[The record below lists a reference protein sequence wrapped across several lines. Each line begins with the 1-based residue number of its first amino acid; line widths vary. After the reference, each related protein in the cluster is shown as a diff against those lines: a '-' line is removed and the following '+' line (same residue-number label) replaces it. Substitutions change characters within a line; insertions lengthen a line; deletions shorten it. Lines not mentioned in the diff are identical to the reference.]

1 MIQQP
6 WLFSPLKNYSVGIQG
21 LQIRLATHV
30 QNWAGRYEPLLN
42 RQGLNVYNFYSSG
55 DEVFDESPEAPGVL
69 TGVFHWP
76 TTDFDWPYFHLN
88 LKLDAFAWQKREV
101 LKGVNAVGSL
111 SAGWGFY
118 CGDIDTHNESRW
130 GKYTAAEANEMVN
143 NGSIVTNTVCE
154 RSMPAMFHPI
164 ISDFDKAD
172 ILAPDIPAVSSPAG
186 KVKISA
192 TPQGRMAVNC
202 KVPGSLYFLAFT
214 PQTGGEPSLLF
225 LNISF
230 SLRKPFFHP
239 SGVPV
244 RGDPVCFTLFTH
256 FSLFGFGMTSGVIF
270 GILLNYGRAVC

>member
-143 NGSIVTNTVCE
+143 NGSIVTNTVFD
-154 RSMPAMFHPI
+154 RSVPAMFQPI

-172 ILAPDIPAVSSPAG
+172 ILASYIPAVSSPAG
-186 KVKISA
+186 KIVTIGEKLQDELDFDLNENEYRSNGWGRKGKIVVDSNGLQSTE
-192 TPQGRMAVNC
+192 TPWLHSDIKNMAYYYVY
-202 KVPGSLYFLAFT
+202 PAFT
-214 PQTGGEPSLLF
+214 NIVEKGEM
-225 LNISF
+225 
-230 SLRKPFFHP
+230 K
-239 SGVPV
+239 
-244 RGDPVCFTLFTH
+244 
-256 FSLFGFGMTSGVIF
+256 
-270 GILLNYGRAVC
+270 